1 MTEPIKELI
10 IEPNIEP
17 YDAFSIEPNAETS
30 PATETEKS
38 FVVEAG
44 TKVNMC
50 PSCGGKMGYDPE
62 AGVLKCQ
69 YCGTVK
75 EVVKEQL
82 EVVENPFAEAMKE
95 GARSW
100 SEDDIKAVVCKNCGA
115 ELIFEMHSKA
125 QFCNYCGSSHVSEH
139 APEKTIPPGY
149 LVPFAISEKSA
160 GQRFKDWIKKRWF
173 APNDLKSSYKNDK
186 LLGTYIPYWTYDT
199 QTFNQYTAERGD
211 YYYVTKTRT
220 VNGKTETYQERH
232 TRWTY
237 VSGDYQ
243 RFFDDVLVGASSKV
257 DQNILGKVD
266 DFNLE
271 ALVTYKPDFLSGFYA
286 ERYSIPLEDGWAAG
300 QEIIQNTLA
309 AEITN
314 EVGGDTIRMLEI
326 DTKYD
331 DLKYKHVLLPLWISS
346 YLYKGK
352 TYRFMINGQTGSVQ
366 GVYPKSPIKIALAV
380 VAGAILI
387 GIAYLFIA
395 GQNQSAVLLNL
406 IS

>member
-1 MTEPIKELI
+1 MMT
-10 IEPNIEP
+10 
-17 YDAFSIEPNAETS
+17 DAMNAPE
-30 PATETEKS
+30 
-38 FVVEAG
+38 VG

-62 AGVLKCQ
+62 SGVLKCQ
-69 YCGTVK
+69 YCGTEKAV
-75 EVVKEQL
+75 EKEQ
-82 EVVENPFAEAMKE
+82 VAIVENPFAQAMQE

-100 SEDDIKAVVCKNCGA
+100 TEDDIKAIICKNCGA
-115 ELIFEMHSKA
+115 QLIFEMHSKA

-149 LVPFAISEKSA
+149 LIPFGISEKTA
-160 GQRFKDWIKKRWF
+160 GQRFKEWIKKRWF

-232 TRWTY
+232 TRWTH
-237 VSGDYQ
+237 VSGDYD

-271 ALVTYKPDFLSGFYA
+271 ALVTYKPDFLSGFFA
-286 ERYSIPLEDGWAAG
+286 ERYSVSLEEGWQAG
-300 QEIIQNTLA
+300 QTIIHNALE

-314 EVGGDTIRMLEI
+314 VVGGDTIRMLEVQ
-326 DTKYD
+326 TQYD
-331 DLKYKHVLLPLWISS
+331 ALKYKHVLLPLWISS
-346 YLYKGK
+346 YLYKDK
-352 TYRFMINGQTGSVQ
+352 TYHFMINGQTGSVQ
-366 GVYPKSPIKIALAV
+366 GAYPKSVIKIALAIL
-380 VAGAILI
+380 AGAVLI
-387 GIAYLFIA
+387 GVAYILIA
-395 GQNQSAVLLNL
+395 GQTEPAL
-406 IS
+406 IIGL